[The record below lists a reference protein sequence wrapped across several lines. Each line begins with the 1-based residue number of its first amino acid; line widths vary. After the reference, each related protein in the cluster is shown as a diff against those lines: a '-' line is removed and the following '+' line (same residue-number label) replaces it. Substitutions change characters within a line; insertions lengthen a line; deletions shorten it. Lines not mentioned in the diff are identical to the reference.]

1 LAVGGSG
8 ALVLTRVLGKF
19 LFEVKATDPA
29 RSLSVAAV
37 LALTGI
43 IADLSPAR
51 SSVLQDQ
58 TVHVEGIVG
67 DSLGAVILHAEVHF
81 VGDNDDRE
89 VTADGRGF
97 YQTDLSLGAYTMT
110 AALLPSGPSH
120 ISSFTNTSAFFG
132 CRHPPPSNSTPPCI
146 TLVPAMGFWGGK
158 DAEESYKDT
167 SGGEDSSPFPSRDAV
182 PLRLDIRY
190 VRRVRKET
198 VVSDCSNT
206 IVRLPVQIAYSL
218 FALRADFGGLQPN
231 R

>member
-1 LAVGGSG
+1 
-8 ALVLTRVLGKF
+8 
-19 LFEVKATDPA
+19 
-29 RSLSVAAV
+29 
-37 LALTGI
+37 
-43 IADLSPAR
+43 
-51 SSVLQDQ
+51 
-58 TVHVEGIVG
+58 
-67 DSLGAVILHAEVHF
+67 
-81 VGDNDDRE
+81 
-89 VTADGRGF
+89 
-97 YQTDLSLGAYTMT
+97 
-110 AALLPSGPSH
+110 
-120 ISSFTNTSAFFG
+120 
-132 CRHPPPSNSTPPCI
+132 
-146 TLVPAMGFWGGK
+146 MGFWGGK